1 MKIFKKRKDFVI
13 MKTIVFNIFGKK
25 LYLEHLMYEEY
36 DFPTIFICGDDNNNY
51 YVSYRI
57 INDRDEED
65 NFIISNVS
73 KSDIIK
79 FLKGKI
85 TLLDI
90 IFYNNIGT
98 DKFCYEVIGCNS
110 DVENIS
116 DICTEKSYLSLDK
129 SILPSENSYH
139 TISSKADDSFLEKLE
154 NECI

>member
-1 MKIFKKRKDFVI
+1 
-13 MKTIVFNIFGKK
+13 MKTKVFNIFGKK

-36 DFPTIFICGDDNNNY
+36 DFPIIIICKDEDDNY
-51 YVSYRI
+51 YISYRI
-57 INDRDEED
+57 INDGDEED

-98 DKFCYEVIGCNS
+98 DKFCYEVIGYNS

-116 DICTEKSYLSLDK
+116 DICIEKSYLSLDK
-129 SILPSENSYH
+129 SVLPSEISYH

-154 NECI
+154 KEST

>member
-1 MKIFKKRKDFVI
+1 MIV
-13 MKTIVFNIFGKK
+13 KTTAFNIFGKK
-25 LYLEHLMYEEY
+25 LYLEHLMYEEDY
-36 DFPTIFICGDDNNNY
+36 FPTIFICKDEDGNY
-51 YVSYRI
+51 YISYRI
-57 INDRDEED
+57 INGRNEED

-110 DVENIS
+110 DVENTS
-116 DICTEKSYLSLDK
+116 DICIEKSYLSLDK
-129 SILPSENSYH
+129 SMLPSEISYH
-139 TISSKADDSFLEKLE
+139 TMSSKADDSFLEKLE